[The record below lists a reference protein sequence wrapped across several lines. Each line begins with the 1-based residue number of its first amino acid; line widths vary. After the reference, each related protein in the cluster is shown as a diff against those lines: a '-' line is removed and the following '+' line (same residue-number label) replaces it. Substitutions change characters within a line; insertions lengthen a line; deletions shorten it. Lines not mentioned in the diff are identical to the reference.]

1 MNDTIEFAFITK
13 YINSSYFNYEEIRA
27 YSDKKLDKYIQ
38 QTHNRY
44 KIEATSW
51 GYDKNNFW
59 ILRLYASLKM
69 LLSSTVFYSHYEFS
83 QEQKIY
89 LSLPYLEYYG
99 LISSCR
105 ALLLLSSDK
114 EDFSIIFS
122 ATHSNII
129 KSTTQLLKSIDIELS
144 NRFYKHI
151 TSLKE
156 NRERFSYHLPTKKIV
171 DENINETFNDSIDFS
186 RLIAELTQ
194 LNSEILE
201 KNINNE
207 SDSQYF
213 VFGNIQD
220 IEDEIFKYFNSEE
233 DFYRLGYISRKV
245 KKPINIHLLAT
256 EGLTEDFLG
265 NYMEEYAEENQLGA
279 LHNLQLI
286 FPFD

>member
-1 MNDTIEFAFITK
+1 MSNTTEFAFITK
-13 YINSSYFNYEEIRA
+13 YIDSSNFNYEEIRA

-38 QTHNRY
+38 QTHNRF
-44 KIEATSW
+44 KVEATNW
-51 GYDKNNFW
+51 NYDKNNLW

-83 QEQKIY
+83 EEQKIY

-129 KSTTQLLKSIDIELS
+129 TLTTQLLKSIDIELS
-144 NRFYKHI
+144 NRFSKHI
-151 TSLKE
+151 IDLKE

-171 DENINETFNDSIDFS
+171 DEDINETLNDSIDFS

-194 LNSEILE
+194 LI
-201 KNINNE
+201 
-207 SDSQYF
+207 
-213 VFGNIQD
+213 V
-220 IEDEIFKYFNSEE
+220 KY
-233 DFYRLGYISRKV
+233 
-245 KKPINIHLLAT
+245 
-256 EGLTEDFLG
+256 
-265 NYMEEYAEENQLGA
+265 
-279 LHNLQLI
+279 
-286 FPFD
+286 